1 MRTQLIRT
9 ATKRLDTFHAASYFS
24 GIVSAEYDEIS
35 LARPAQYFA
44 ARACAL
50 GAASAEL
57 VAATF
62 FSFNP
67 DRIARV
73 VPECWQVAPPGQV
86 HAARV
91 RGVRAMLLALESSLD
106 PSLASTLRGAAA
118 RTRSHLD
125 SVLKAQAVSGRPLY
139 AAHLSVLGSDAADM
153 SEDDLFGL
161 WVSTTLLREFRGD
174 GHIAALVSH
183 GLSGLEASVL
193 DCATGLAWRPSA
205 ARRSRGWN
213 EDAWREVASTL
224 AERGLLSD
232 RSDTAVLTEE
242 GVALKESLEVATDA
256 SVALSWSCLDDVA
269 LAEVRHD
276 AKLIAEIV
284 ATAQLLPQKLFGRD
298 TAPEAPQTA

>member
-24 GIVSAEYDEIS
+24 GIVSAEYDEIG

-73 VPECWQVAPPGQV
+73 IPECWQVAPPGQV

-91 RGVRAMLLALESSLD
+91 RGVRALLVALESSLD
-106 PSLASTLRGAAA
+106 PNSASALRGAAA
-118 RTRSHLD
+118 RTRSNLGA
-125 SVLKAQAVSGRPLY
+125 VLEAQSVSGRPLY
-139 AAHLSVLGSDAADM
+139 AAHLSVFGAEAADRA
-153 SEDDLFGL
+153 EDDLFGL
-161 WVSTTLLREFRGD
+161 WVSATLLREFRGD

-205 ARRSRGWN
+205 ARRSRGWG
-213 EDAWREVASTL
+213 EDDWREVAGAL
-224 AERGLLSD
+224 ARRGLLSD
-232 RSDTAVLTEE
+232 ESDTAVLTEE
-242 GVALKESLEVATDA
+242 GVSLKESLEVATDA
-256 SVALSWSCLDDVA
+256 TVASAWSRLDDAA
-269 LAEVRHD
+269 LAEIRRD

-284 ATAQLLPQKLFGRD
+284 ATAQLIPQKLFGRD
-298 TAPEAPQTA
+298 SAPESPQAA

>member
-24 GIVSAEYDEIS
+24 AAVSAEYDKVG

-67 DRIARV
+67 NRIARV
-73 VPECWQVAPPGQV
+73 IPECWQTTPTDQV
-86 HAARV
+86 HEARV
-91 RGVRAMLLALESSLD
+91 RGVRAMLVALESSLD
-106 PSLASTLRGAAA
+106 PNSASALRGAAA
-118 RTRSHLD
+118 RTRAHLGA
-125 SVLKAQAVSGRPLY
+125 VIAAQAVSGRPLY
-139 AAHLSVLGSDAADM
+139 AAHLSLFGADAAGTA
-153 SEDDLFGL
+153 EDDLFGL
-161 WVSTTLLREFRGD
+161 WASTTLLREFRGD

-205 ARRSRGWN
+205 ARRSRGWG
-213 EDAWREVASTL
+213 EDNWREAASTL
-224 AERGLLSD
+224 AERNLLSEG
-232 RSDTAVLTEE
+232 SDTAVLTEA
-242 GVALKESLEVATDA
+242 GIALKESLEVATDT
-256 SVALSWSCLDDVA
+256 SVASAWSCLDDAA
-269 LAEVRHD
+269 LEEVRHD
-276 AKLIAEIV
+276 AKLIAGIV
-284 ATAQLLPQKLFGRD
+284 TAAQLIPQQLFGRD
-298 TAPEAPQTA
+298 PAPGSPQVA